1 MKMCEFV
8 VYLEDGSK
16 ERREVTRNIVAAR
29 RKDGRVL
36 LMDAFGSVTS
46 VENAT
51 IEEANTFT
59 QEVILKRGG

>member
-1 MKMCEFV
+1 MCEFV

-16 ERREVTRNIVAAR
+16 ERREVIRNIIAAR
-29 RKDGRVL
+29 RKDGNVL

-59 QEVILKRGG
+59 QEVILRKGS

>member
-1 MKMCEFV
+1 MCEFV
-8 VYLEDGSK
+8 VYLEDSSK
-16 ERREVTRNIVAAR
+16 KRQEITRNIVAAR